1 MKKIILS
8 LFFLVFSYSTL
19 SASTEFVISD
29 IRVEGLQR
37 ITEGTVFNYLPL
49 ETDDRLT
56 SYNTRSAIRELYKTG
71 FFEDVQVSHDGTIL
85 IITVKERPA
94 ISEIDISGNKALKT
108 DDLMVALHD
117 IGLSEG
123 DTFDQLALDRVQQE
137 LVKQYYSQGKYAVK
151 VSGTV
156 SRLDRNRVRVSINID
171 EGKNARVRHLNIV
184 GNTLFTEKELREA
197 FETATTNWTS
207 FWTKDD
213 QYAREKLSG
222 DTEILRSYYQDR
234 GYVDF
239 DIESTQVSI
248 SPNKRDIY
256 VTANIHEGE
265 QYTVKDIKLA
275 GDMVVQE
282 ATLRR
287 LIMTNDGDIFSR
299 SRMERSV
306 ENISAILANV
316 GYAFA
321 NVSPSPEIDRENRTV
336 SITYFVDPGK
346 RVYVRRVLFAGNTKT
361 KDEVLRRELRQF
373 EGAWFS
379 QASVDRTKI
388 RLQRLTY
395 FDEVNIETPQVPGSE
410 DQVDVIV
417 NVKERPSGSFSAG
430 LGFSQVQGL
439 ILSLAINQDNF
450 LGSGNKVGMSISNSA
465 ILTQVSLSYTNPY
478 WTDNGISRGFFI
490 RYSDFDQRQ
499 ANIASFTSSEGALG
513 VNFGFPVSEVDY
525 VGAGLSYRDTSLNIG
540 TVRCIAF
547 NSATPPV
554 CTEFGLRPIPN
565 DPLSNSLDANG
576 NGVLENNERELQTIQ
591 GDISWSRDS
600 RDHFLNPNRGSLHRL
615 SVEVAIPGSSR
626 EYYKLNYR
634 FAKYLPIWRSLI
646 FAIKGN
652 VGYGDSYDN
661 YDRDLVFT
669 PSGPPVIIAGD
680 CDIEDVVTLDSGLP
694 FWEHFYAGGVR
705 DVRGFNDNTLGPK
718 DQFCRAVGG
727 DFKTTGTLE
736 LAFPTPFLGGR
747 GGTRLALFLDVG
759 NAFENISAWDA
770 DRLRASAGISMTWQA
785 PVGPIIINLAYPILE
800 KPGDDTETLQFSFGA
815 GF

>member
-8 LFFLVFSYSTL
+8 IFFLIFSCSTL

-56 SYNTRSAIRELYKTG
+56 AFNTRSAIRELYKTG
-71 FFEDVQVSHDGTIL
+71 FFEDIQLSHEGTIL

-108 DDLMVALHD
+108 DDLMVALRD

-151 VSGTV
+151 VSSTV
-156 SRLDRNRVRVSINID
+156 SQLDRNRVRVSINMD

-184 GNTLFTEKELREA
+184 GNTLFTEKELRES
-197 FETATTNWTS
+197 FETSTSNWTS

-222 DTEILRSYYQDR
+222 DTEKLRSYYQDR

-265 QYTVKDIKLA
+265 QYTISEVKLA

-287 LIMTNDGDIFSR
+287 LVMTNDGDIFSR

-306 ENISAILANV
+306 ENINAILANV

-321 NVSPSPEIDRENRTV
+321 NVTPSPAIDRENRTV

-410 DQVDVIV
+410 DQIDVIV

-439 ILSLAINQDNF
+439 ILSLSINQDNF
-450 LGSGNKVGMSISNSA
+450 LGSGNKVGMSISSSS
-465 ILTQVSLSYTNPY
+465 ILKQINLSYTNPY
-478 WTDNGISRGFFI
+478 WTDNGISRGFFA

-540 TVRCIAF
+540 SISCIAF
-547 NSATPPV
+547 DPENPLV
-554 CTEFGLRPIPN
+554 CTGFGLVPIPG

-576 NGVLENNERELQTIQ
+576 NGILEDNERELQTIQ
-591 GDISWSRDS
+591 GDINWSRDS

-652 VGYGDSYDN
+652 IGYGQAYDN
-661 YDRDLVFT
+661 YDRELAYT
-669 PSGPPVIIAGD
+669 PGPPQILGGD

-785 PVGPIIINLAYPILE
+785 PVGPIIINLAYPIID

>member
-8 LFFLVFSYSTL
+8 LFFLTFSYSTL

-56 SYNTRSAIRELYKTG
+56 AFNTRSAIRELYKTG
-71 FFEDVQVSHDGTIL
+71 FFEDIQFSHDGTIL

-108 DDLMVALHD
+108 DDLMVALRD

-151 VSGTV
+151 VSSTV
-156 SRLDRNRVRVSINID
+156 SRLDRNRVRISINMD

-184 GNTLFTEKELREA
+184 GNTLFTEEELRES
-197 FETATTNWTS
+197 FETTTTNWTS

-222 DTEILRSYYQDR
+222 DTEKLRSYYQDR

-248 SPNKRDIY
+248 SPNKQDIY

-265 QYTVKDIKLA
+265 QYTISEVKLA

-287 LIMTNDGDIFSR
+287 LVMTNDGDIFSR

-306 ENISAILANV
+306 ENINAILANV

-321 NVSPSPEIDRENRTV
+321 NVTPSPAIDRENRTV
-336 SITYFVDPGK
+336 NITYFVDPGK

-361 KDEVLRRELRQF
+361 QDEVLRRELRQF

-379 QASVDRTKI
+379 QASIDRTKI

-450 LGSGNKVGMSISNSA
+450 LGTGNKVGMSISSSA
-465 ILTQVSLSYTNPY
+465 ILKQINLSYTNPY
-478 WTDNGISRGFFI
+478 WTDNGISRGFFA

-540 TVRCIAF
+540 SIRCVAF
-547 NSATPPV
+547 DPESPLT
-554 CTEFGLRPIPN
+554 CTELGLVPIPG

-576 NGVLENNERELQTIQ
+576 NGILEDNERELQTIQ
-591 GDISWSRDS
+591 ADMSWSRDS

-626 EYYKLNYR
+626 EYYKVNYR
-634 FAKYLPIWRSLI
+634 FAKYLPVWRSLV
-646 FAIKGN
+646 FAIRGN
-652 VGYGDSYDN
+652 IGYGDAYDN
-661 YDRDLVFT
+661 YDENLSYT
-669 PSGPPVIIAGD
+669 PGPPQIIAGD
-680 CDIEDVVTLDSGLP
+680 CDIEDVVTLDTGLP
-694 FWEHFYAGGVR
+694 FWEQFYAGGVR